1 MASSFTTNFAI
12 EKPATGEQSGSWG
25 DTTNFNFDLFD
36 RLAGYKSITLSNT
49 SSTLTVRPS
58 SPSQG
63 ASNVEDGMYRAIK
76 FVDGGDIGGTVTL
89 TVGPNTSATF
99 FLFQNALSGSRDIT
113 VTQGSGSNAT
123 ITNGQTAMIYC
134 DGGGSG
140 AAVVSISDS
149 LAMSSPKITGGT
161 ITGITDLAIADGGTG
176 ASTAAA
182 ARTNLN
188 VDEAGS
194 AVALAIALG

>member
-49 SSTLTVRPS
+49 SSTLTIRPS

-63 ASNVEDGMYRAIK
+63 SSNVEDGMYRAIK

-99 FLFQNALSGSRDIT
+99 FIFQNALSGSRDIT
-113 VTQGSGSNAT
+113 VTQGSGANAT
-123 ITNGQTAMIYC
+123 ITNGQTAMVYC
-134 DGGGSG
+134 DGAGSG
-140 AAVVSISDS
+140 AAVISISDS

>member
-12 EKPATGEQSGSWG
+12 EKPNTGEQSGTWG

-63 ASNVEDGMYRAIK
+63 SSNVQDGMYRAIK
-76 FVDGGDIGGTVTL
+76 FVDGGDIGGNVTL

-99 FLFQNALSGSRDIT
+99 FMFQNALSGSRDIA
-113 VTQGSGSNAT
+113 VTQGSGANAT
-123 ITNGQTAMIYC
+123 VPNGQSAIVYC
-134 DGGGSG
+134 DGAGSG
-140 AAVVSISDS
+140 AAVVDIGGS
-149 LAMSSPKITGGT
+149 LSMSNAKITGGT

-176 ASTAAA
+176 ASSASA
-182 ARTNLN
+182 ARANLN

>member
-49 SSTLTVRPS
+49 SSTLTIRPS

-63 ASNVEDGMYRAIK
+63 SSNVEDGMYRAIK

-99 FLFQNALSGSRDIT
+99 FIFQNALSSSRDIT
-113 VTQGSGSNAT
+113 VTQGSGANAT
-123 ITNGQTAMIYC
+123 ITNGQTAMVYC
-134 DGGGSG
+134 DGAGSG
-140 AAVVSISDS
+140 AAVISISDS
-149 LAMSSPKITGGT
+149 LAMSSPKIAGGT

>member
-12 EKPATGEQSGSWG
+12 EKPNTGEQSGTWG

-63 ASNVEDGMYRAIK
+63 SSNVEDGMYRAIK
-76 FVDGGDIGGTVTL
+76 FVDGGDIGGNVTL

-99 FLFQNALSGSRDIT
+99 FMFQNALSGSRDIA
-113 VTQGSGSNAT
+113 VTQGSGANVTVS
-123 ITNGQTAMIYC
+123 NGQSAIVYC
-134 DGGGSG
+134 DGAGSG
-140 AAVVSISDS
+140 AAVVDIGGS
-149 LAMSSPKITGGT
+149 LSMSNAKITGGT

-176 ASTAAA
+176 ASSASA
-182 ARTNLN
+182 ARANLN

>member
-1 MASSFTTNFAI
+1 MASSFSTIFGI

-49 SSTLTVRPS
+49 SSTLTIRAA
-58 SPSQG
+58 SPNQG
-63 ASNVEDGMYRAIK
+63 QSNVQDGMYRAIK
-76 FVDGGDIGGTVTL
+76 FVDGGDIGGNVTL

-99 FLFQNALSGSRDIT
+99 FMFQNALSGSRDIV
-113 VTQGSGSNAT
+113 VTQGSGGNVTVA
-123 ITNGQTAMIYC
+123 NGQSAIVYC
-134 DGGGSG
+134 DGAGSG
-140 AAVVSISDS
+140 AAVVDIGGS
-149 LAMSSPKITGGT
+149 LSMSNAKITGGT

-176 ASTAAA
+176 ASSASA
-182 ARTNLN
+182 ARANLN

>member
-12 EKPATGEQSGSWG
+12 EKPNTGEQSGTWG

-63 ASNVEDGMYRAIK
+63 SSNVQDGMYRAIK
-76 FVDGGDIGGTVTL
+76 FVDGGDIGGNVTL

-99 FLFQNALSGSRDIT
+99 FMFQNALSGSRDIA
-113 VTQGSGSNAT
+113 VTQGAGANVT
-123 ITNGQTAMIYC
+123 VPNGQSAIVYC
-134 DGGGSG
+134 DGAGSG
-140 AAVVSISDS
+140 AAVVDIGGS
-149 LAMSSPKITGGT
+149 LSMSNAKITGGT

-176 ASTAAA
+176 ASSASA
-182 ARTNLN
+182 ARANLN

>member
-49 SSTLTVRPS
+49 SSTLTIRPS

-99 FLFQNALSGSRDIT
+99 FIFQNALSGSRDIT
-113 VTQGSGSNAT
+113 VT
-123 ITNGQTAMIYC
+123 
-134 DGGGSG
+134 
-140 AAVVSISDS
+140 
-149 LAMSSPKITGGT
+149 
-161 ITGITDLAIADGGTG
+161 
-176 ASTAAA
+176 
-182 ARTNLN
+182 
-188 VDEAGS
+188 
-194 AVALAIALG
+194 

>member
-49 SSTLTVRPS
+49 SSTLTIRPS

-99 FLFQNALSGSRDIT
+99 FIFQNALSGSRDIT
-113 VTQGSGSNAT
+113 VTQGSGANAT
-123 ITNGQTAMIYC
+123 ITNGQTAMVYC
-134 DGGGSG
+134 DGAGSG
-140 AAVVSISDS
+140 AAVISISDS

>member
-1 MASSFTTNFAI
+1 MPSTFSTNFAI

-25 DTTNFNFDLFD
+25 TTSNHNFDIFD
-36 RLAGYKSITLSNT
+36 RLAGFKSVTLS
-49 SSTLTVRPS
+49 STTETLQVRPA

-63 ASNVEDGMYRAIK
+63 SSNLEDGMFRALK
-76 FVDGGDIGGTVTL
+76 FADGGDIGGTVTL
-89 TVGPNTSATF
+89 TVAPNTAACF

-113 VTQGSGSNAT
+113 VTQGSGANVT
-123 ITNGQTAMIYC
+123 VTNGQSAIVYC

-140 AAVVSISDS
+140 AIVYSVGDNLS
-149 LAMSSPKITGGT
+149 MSNANITGGSVS
-161 ITGITDLAIADGGTG
+161 GITDLAVADGGTG

-182 ARTNLN
+182 ARTNLS
-188 VDEAGS
+188 VDEAGT

>member
-49 SSTLTVRPS
+49 SSTLTIRPS

-63 ASNVEDGMYRAIK
+63 SSNVEDGMYRAIK

-99 FLFQNALSGSRDIT
+99 FIFQNALSGSRDIT
-113 VTQGSGSNAT
+113 VTQGSGANAT
-123 ITNGQTAMIYC
+123 ITNGQTAMVYC
-134 DGGGSG
+134 DGAGSG
-140 AAVVSISDS
+140 AAVISISDS

-161 ITGITDLAIADGGTG
+161 ITGITDLAVADGGTG

>member
-49 SSTLTVRPS
+49 SSTLTIRPS

-63 ASNVEDGMYRAIK
+63 SSNVEDGMYRAIK

-99 FLFQNALSGSRDIT
+99 FIFQNALSSSRDIT
-113 VTQGSGSNAT
+113 VTQGSGANAT
-123 ITNGQTAMIYC
+123 ITNGQTAMVYC
-134 DGGGSG
+134 DGAGSG
-140 AAVVSISDS
+140 AAVISISDS

>member
-12 EKPATGEQSGSWG
+12 EKPNTGEQSGTWG

-63 ASNVEDGMYRAIK
+63 SSNVQDGMYRAIK

-99 FLFQNALSGSRDIT
+99 FMFQNALSGSRDIV
-113 VTQGSGSNAT
+113 VTQGSGANVTVA
-123 ITNGQTAMIYC
+123 NGQSAIVYC
-134 DGGGSG
+134 DGAGSG
-140 AAVVSISDS
+140 AAVVDIGGS
-149 LAMSSPKITGGT
+149 LSMSNAKITGGT

-176 ASTAAA
+176 ASSASA
-182 ARTNLN
+182 ARANLN

>member
-1 MASSFTTNFAI
+1 MPSTFSTNFAI

-25 DTTNFNFDLFD
+25 DTTNHNFDIFD
-36 RLAGYKSITLSNT
+36 RLAGYKSVTLSST
-49 SSTLTVRPS
+49 SETLQVRPA

-63 ASNVEDGMYRAIK
+63 GSNLEDGMFRAIK
-76 FVDGGDIGGTVTL
+76 FTDASDIGGTVNL
-89 TVGPNTSATF
+89 TVAPNTAAAF
-99 FLFQNALSGSRDIT
+99 FMFQNDLSGSRDISVGQGTGANVT
-113 VTQGSGSNAT
+113 VA
-123 ITNGQTAMIYC
+123 NGQSAIVYC

-140 AAVVSISDS
+140 AIVYSIGDNLS
-149 LAMSSPKITGGT
+149 MSNANITGGSVS
-161 ITGITDLAIADGGTG
+161 GITDLAIADGGTG